1 MSDFPLEIG
10 FRCDCDN
17 NINIYIYGKRERKKE
32 MVISQKEMS
41 TKESFVFLDAGQ
53 SGMCE
58 K

>member
-10 FRCDCDN
+10 FRCDCDH
-17 NINIYIYGKRERKKE
+17 NIYKKGERKKRWLFD
-32 MVISQKEMS
+32 SSKEMS